1 MNSINSEV
9 YVDIS
14 IIIKMMPIEMREKI
28 SKSFINFIEKNKSNN
43 YVSNINP
50 KIPIREQNIRKET
63 KEMLG
68 IIYRDYLCSNEEH
81 GELIKQEEQE
91 IKQYE
96 EELRQYEEE
105 LRQKYNPNDI
115 FKNKQKEYNYEKEKA
130 NVAMVEYKKETL
142 IEKILKFF
150 KSRFKKY

>member
-14 IIIKMMPIEMREKI
+14 IIINMMPIEMKEKI

-81 GELIKQEEQE
+81 DELIKQEEQE

-96 EELRQYEEE
+96 EELRQ
-105 LRQKYNPNDI
+105 KYNPNDL
-115 FKNKQKEYNYEKEKA
+115 FKNKQKEYNYEKEKV
-130 NVAMVEYKKETL
+130 NVAMAEYKKETF

>member
-14 IIIKMMPIEMREKI
+14 IIIKMMPIEMKEKI

-68 IIYRDYLCSNEEH
+68 IIYRDYLCCNEEH
-81 GELIKQEEQE
+81 DELIKQEEQE
-91 IKQYE
+91 IK
-96 EELRQYEEE
+96 QYEEE

-115 FKNKQKEYNYEKEKA
+115 FKNKQKEYNYEKEKV
-130 NVAMVEYKKETL
+130 NVAMAEYKKETF

>member
-14 IIIKMMPIEMREKI
+14 VIIKMMPIEMREKI

-50 KIPIREQNIRKET
+50 KIPIREQNIRNET

-68 IIYRDYLCSNEEH
+68 IIYRDYLCSNEERDK
-81 GELIKQEEQE
+81 LLKQDEQE
-91 IKQYE
+91 IK
-96 EELRQYEEE
+96 QYEEE

-115 FKNKQKEYNYEKEKA
+115 FKNHKEIKTEITENQDAISIVPYKENIFKRFL
-130 NVAMVEYKKETL
+130 N
-142 IEKILKFF
+142 ILK
-150 KSRFKKY
+150 KWFKK

>member
-68 IIYRDYLCSNEEH
+68 IIYRDYLCSNEERNKLLKQ
-81 GELIKQEEQE
+81 EEQEEQE

-96 EELRQYEEE
+96 EELRQ
-105 LRQKYNPNDI
+105 KYDPNDI
-115 FKNKQKEYNYEKEKA
+115 FKNKQTEYNYEKEKA
-130 NVAMVEYKKETL
+130 TLAMVEYKKETL
-142 IEKILKFF
+142 I
-150 KSRFKKY
+150 

>member
-68 IIYRDYLCSNEEH
+68 IIYRDYLCSNEERNKLLKQ
-81 GELIKQEEQE
+81 EEQEEQE

-96 EELRQYEEE
+96 EELRQ
-105 LRQKYNPNDI
+105 KYDPNDI

>member
-81 GELIKQEEQE
+81 DELIKQEEQE

-96 EELRQYEEE
+96 EELRQ
-105 LRQKYNPNDI
+105 KYNPNDL
-115 FKNKQKEYNYEKEKA
+115 FKNKQKEYNYEKEKV
-130 NVAMVEYKKETL
+130 NVAMAEYKKETF